1 MNVIIAPQ
9 TVRAGLCK
17 LNEEL
22 RSVRDQIHGTKDKI
36 NTYIRDGSLSGA
48 AYYAHKNYLS
58 KGHLPFLDS
67 FRSELDAFISANNVH
82 IATLDTHLMP
92 HDLYNDNMI
101 ESNLAWVSRSIDDLR
116 YLVYDLNM
124 SHLAKTLSARRDFQK
139 TWIERQARLAN
150 YITATNTIY
159 SFTETAMQS
168 LERNLLRIEYAMS
181 CPTTGSFILPSAR
194 EMYYITIN
202 SGVEP
207 DSEMLFAAVLN
218 EDGTINWEL
227 MRDLDWDKASLCIQ
241 HIAGEDI
248 LKQLVDEVRNAEGYF
263 DRWDENELWNISYTT
278 NDPMLLLEKFND
290 HLMMEE
296 IREINK
302 DPRFSFRTWR
312 EATNR
317 ERQAILTVYL
327 NEVMPVFGVT
337 VKSDIEFINKAS
349 DGRGVLLWGTYLH
362 EDNQVVINFWVIE
375 NQSARTSYDLFGTI
389 VHELRHKYQTSAILN
404 ADEFI
409 VSDPTLE
416 GWRQN
421 YPGPPNTSW
430 KYIRQGA
437 ARGDGSVYTQDD
449 YEGQP
454 VEVDAF
460 GMGDLTGWKWR

>member
-278 NDPMLLLEKFND
+278 NDPMLLLEKYND
-290 HLMMEE
+290 HLIMEK
-296 IREINK
+296 IREINE
-302 DPRFSFRTWR
+302 DPRFSLEAWG
-312 EATNR
+312 EATI
-317 ERQAILTVYL
+317 EGRQAILETYL
-327 NEVMPVFGVT
+327 NEVFPVFGLT
-337 VKSDIEFINKAS
+337 DIPALVFENLENANGKYSYKYNVVRINS
-349 DGRGVLLWGTYLH
+349 L
-362 EDNQVVINFWVIE
+362 EIE
-375 NQSARTSYDLFGTI
+375 NRSARESYKLRDTI
-389 VHELRHKYQTSAILN
+389 VHELRHKYQTAAILN
-404 ADEFI
+404 AKDFI
-409 VSDPTLE
+409 VSEPTLA

-421 YPGPPNTSW
+421 YPGLPNIEW
-430 KYIRQGA
+430 KYIS
-437 ARGDGSVYTQDD
+437 RGDERDDGNGVYTWIE
-449 YEGQP
+449 YRNQP
-454 VEVDAF
+454 IEIDAF
-460 GMGDLTGWKWR
+460 GMGKLTGWKWEEGDD